1 MFYKKKKKGKRS
13 EEMKTKDTNNNQITT
28 LIGEGSEIE
37 GNVFSNTS
45 ARIEGVL
52 KGTAKVNQRLI
63 IGEKGNINGDINA
76 NHVVIFGKVEGK
88 VQAETLEIK
97 HSGNIQGD
105 IVIETLLFEQGGMF
119 NGNCVM
125 KKKNEV
131 SENVTKIT
139 DKANPQT
146 N

>member
-1 MFYKKKKKGKRS
+1 MFNKKKKVTKKVG
-13 EEMKTKDTNNNQITT
+13 EMKNKETNNNQITT

-63 IGEKGNINGDINA
+63 IGEKGQINGDINA

-88 VQAETLEIK
+88 IQAETLEIK
-97 HSGNIQGD
+97 HTGNIVGD
-105 IVIETLLFEQGGMF
+105 VIIETLLFEQGGLF
-119 NGNCVM
+119 NGNCTM
-125 KKKNEV
+125 KKKNEFN
-131 SENVTKIT
+131 ENVTKIT
-139 DKANPQT
+139 DKT
-146 N
+146 NS

>member
-1 MFYKKKKKGKRS
+1 MFKKKKKIKKVG
-13 EEMKTKDTNNNQITT
+13 EMKNKETTNNQITT

-37 GNVFSNTS
+37 GNIFSNTS
-45 ARIEGVL
+45 ARIEGSL

-63 IGEKGNINGDINA
+63 IGEKGHINGDVNA

-105 IVIETLLFEQGGMF
+105 IIIETLLFEQGGLF
-119 NGNCVM
+119 NGNCTM
-125 KKKNEV
+125 KKKNEL

-139 DKANPQT
+139 DKTTAPT
-146 N
+146 AT